1 VKHFSALM
9 NSDMPDESA
18 QLDARGW
25 LPKLGSYSTMKEK
38 QFVTTERL
46 HQKIVRN
53 ERIFEGSRVDSLG
66 LTWRSSRRCKQPRR
80 WARSLEGWFLNH
92 RGPNMTRVQFD
103 PGFRMALHH
112 QDLATAS
119 RWQRNSMWRCR

>member
-1 VKHFSALM
+1 M

-38 QFVTTERL
+38 LKNRL
-46 HQKIVRN
+46 
-53 ERIFEGSRVDSLG
+53 
-66 LTWRSSRRCKQPRR
+66 
-80 WARSLEGWFLNH
+80 
-92 RGPNMTRVQFD
+92 VQ
-103 PGFRMALHH
+103 MVEEE
-112 QDLATAS
+112 S